1 MHFSRE
7 SLIHS
12 GKQVDRRTKVLE
24 FRDNEATKYAIL
36 SHWWTDPTEV
46 DYEEMID
53 LDKMDRQEGDEIRSR
68 LGYQKLVDT
77 CKQTKQ
83 DGYERVWIELAV
95 STSEAAPSF
104 LRPLIRCRNSQV
116 RYAYPHDFDGSSFP
130 IKKDNV
136 KYPKSNGWPEWFS
149 RGWTL
154 QEMIAP
160 RDLQFFNKDWQP
172 IGDKKTLAQTLQ
184 LITQVPEHMLADGL
198 EGNCPCVAQIISWAA
213 NRTTTRVEDGVLSLL
228 DVNMPMLYGERKKA
242 FHRLRLEIIRSSDD
256 QSIFA

>member
-77 CKQTKQ
+77 CKQT
-83 DGYERVWIELAV
+83 V
-95 STSEAAPSF
+95 
-104 LRPLIRCRNSQV
+104 
-116 RYAYPHDFDGSSFP
+116 
-130 IKKDNV
+130 
-136 KYPKSNGWPEWFS
+136 
-149 RGWTL
+149 
-154 QEMIAP
+154 
-160 RDLQFFNKDWQP
+160 
-172 IGDKKTLAQTLQ
+172 
-184 LITQVPEHMLADGL
+184 
-198 EGNCPCVAQIISWAA
+198 
-213 NRTTTRVEDGVLSLL
+213 
-228 DVNMPMLYGERKKA
+228 
-242 FHRLRLEIIRSSDD
+242 
-256 QSIFA
+256 